1 MYQEETKMDSIER
14 HIEEDKKILD
24 DPQTSPQAR
33 RHTQEELAAL
43 EAYQVNHP
51 EDHHDPS
58 ALELFCDA
66 NPSAVECKLYDN

>member
-1 MYQEETKMDSIER
+1 MENIDA
-14 HIEEDKKILD
+14 HIDQDKKILD

-43 EAYQVNHP
+43 EAYKERHP
-51 EDHHDPS
+51 EDSHDPS

-66 NPSAVECKLYDN
+66 NPSASECKVYDN